1 MTAQVSLTVRLNKL
15 HFIPSCQRS
24 ALSLRN
30 LSKLFAFSLQ
40 HLSLEIIGS
49 DKEQRRIE
57 GGNVAPQKC
66 TFSVPIQ
73 LLAMPW
79 IGQGRSY
86 EGYFQHEKGYKKK
99 VETGKIDSLRAL
111 AWSFGREK
119 AFSLAAAAARGRL
132 HFSLVTRFY
141 FSNTTNSSRFSCIL
155 ATVVMT
161 FLALYCNAFGL
172 HITIILFLLFFKHA
186 KKYLWIETCFL

>member
-30 LSKLFAFSLQ
+30 LSKLFAFTLQ

-73 LLAMPW
+73 LLAMP
-79 IGQGRSY
+79 
-86 EGYFQHEKGYKKK
+86 
-99 VETGKIDSLRAL
+99 
-111 AWSFGREK
+111 
-119 AFSLAAAAARGRL
+119 
-132 HFSLVTRFY
+132 
-141 FSNTTNSSRFSCIL
+141 
-155 ATVVMT
+155 
-161 FLALYCNAFGL
+161 
-172 HITIILFLLFFKHA
+172 
-186 KKYLWIETCFL
+186 